1 VTRTSLTLWLIVT
14 AAVASLALGED
25 LRDLAVAS
33 EGRTVWKSSVPP
45 PRLVVFE
52 EFSRPT

>member
-1 VTRTSLTLWLIVT
+1 MTRTSLTLWLIVT